1 MKSGKKSGPAKR
13 AVHYAVS
20 RYRIARRKVRA
31 WIAETPRARELEKT
45 LFLSAGLP
53 FSVDGKQVTIL
64 KAGFANPFQTKK
76 PGEIRP
82 IVFVLV
88 KTKRWGGNKI
98 CLFYRSTGVN
108 SGMPGA
114 WLPAK
119 SIAERITLN
128 DVKSRVTVDPDK
140 PAKFA
145 GQPSA
150 RERRPANF
158 QAWVNETSG
167 KIKILEENNLLR
179 LHDDWDL
186 STYRTIMRRVFR
198 FKRTI
203 EDRDVEN
210 TVKKK

>member
-1 MKSGKKSGPAKR
+1 MKPGKKRGPAKR
-13 AVHYAVS
+13 AVSYAVS
-20 RYRIARRKVRA
+20 RYRLASQKARA
-31 WIAETPRARELEKT
+31 WIEETARARELEKT

-53 FSVDGKQVTIL
+53 FSVYGKQVTIL
-64 KAGFANPFQTKK
+64 KAGFANPFQIKDQNR
-76 PGEIRP
+76 IRP
-82 IVFVLV
+82 VVFVLV
-88 KTKRWGGNKI
+88 KNTPLSRRKI
-98 CLFYRSTGVN
+98 VLFYRSTGRQ

-128 DVKSRVTVDPDK
+128 DVESRVKVTPDK

-150 RERRPANF
+150 RKRRPANF

-167 KIKILEENNLLR
+167 KIKRLEENNLLR
-179 LHDDWDL
+179 LHDDWDM
-186 STYRTIMRRVFR
+186 STYRAIMRRVFR
-198 FKRTI
+198 STKML
-203 EDRDVEN
+203 EDMDVEN